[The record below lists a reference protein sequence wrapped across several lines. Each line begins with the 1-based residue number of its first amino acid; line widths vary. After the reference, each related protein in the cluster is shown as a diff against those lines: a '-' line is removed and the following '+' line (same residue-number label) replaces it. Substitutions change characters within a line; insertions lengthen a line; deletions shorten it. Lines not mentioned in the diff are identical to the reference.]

1 MNALSA
7 GMVHPRVLV
16 VEDEGMI
23 RTLMVE
29 VLQDAGF
36 TVDHAADSDE
46 AVKMLDADGYQLL
59 VTDIHMPGRLDG
71 IELGERAHGR
81 EPGLPIVFVTARPD
95 VLARIKDAGI
105 PGASLTKPFTL
116 EKLVSVVRGLLC
128 KSGDARI

>member
-1 MNALSA
+1 MNALA
-7 GMVHPRVLV
+7 PDTDHPRVLV
-16 VEDEGMI
+16 VEDESLI

-46 AVKMLDADGYQLL
+46 AVKLLDADGYQLL

-71 IELGERAHGR
+71 IELGERTHGR

-95 VLARIKDAGI
+95 VLARIKDKGI
-105 PGASLTKPFTL
+105 PGASLPKPFTMDT
-116 EKLVSVVRGLLC
+116 LVSVVRGLLS
-128 KSGDARI
+128 KGGRATA